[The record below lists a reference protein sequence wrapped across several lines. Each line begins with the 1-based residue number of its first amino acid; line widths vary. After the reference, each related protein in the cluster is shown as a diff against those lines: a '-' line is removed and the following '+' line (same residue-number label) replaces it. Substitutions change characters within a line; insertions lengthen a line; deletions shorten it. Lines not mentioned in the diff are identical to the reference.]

1 MLFGKAK
8 IKINIRTGMRMLLA
22 GLGSIRFRSAGK
34 KWGLRVKRFYI
45 SVERKPSTDFH
56 WLPE

>member
-1 MLFGKAK
+1 MLFGNAK

-22 GLGSIRFRSAGK
+22 GLGSIRFRSAGE

-45 SVERKPSTDFH
+45 
-56 WLPE
+56 

>member
-34 KWGLRVKRFYI
+34 NGG
-45 SVERKPSTDFH
+45 
-56 WLPE
+56 